1 MTGQVFGVDIPGA
14 LTQTQQT
21 ITAALPIFLPGV
33 GEVPTAI
40 PAAMQQAL
48 AGGKRLRP
56 FLVLQAAAACG
67 LDPHLVL
74 PTACGIEMMH
84 CATLVHDDLPCIDDA
99 DLRHGLTA
107 LHIAFGEATA
117 LLAADALIIQSFEC
131 LARQAECP
139 STPPDRVLQCLREL
153 AECTGPRGLI
163 VGEALD
169 IEAENRPY
177 TEADLEFIHINKTA
191 KLIIF
196 ATRAGAILAGA
207 DAATLQAFT
216 AYAEALG
223 LLFQITD
230 DLLDA
235 TATEADLGK
244 PVGADAVAG
253 KATYVGLLGVEAA
266 RCRAEE
272 VGARALAAA
281 RGLPD
286 AEMWLSLADFVV
298 VRRH

>member
-1 MTGQVFGVDIPGA
+1 MTGQVFGVDILGVLA
-14 LTQTQQT
+14 QTQAT
-21 ITAALPIFLPGV
+21 MAAALPDFLPAV

-40 PAAMQQAL
+40 PAAMRQAL

-56 FLVLQAAAACG
+56 FLTLRAAAACG
-67 LDPHLVL
+67 LEPQLVL

-84 CATLVHDDLPCIDDA
+84 CANLVHDDLPCIDDA

-107 LHIAFGEATA
+107 LHLAFGEATA

-139 STPPDRVLQCLREL
+139 ATPPDRVLQCLREL

-169 IEAENRPY
+169 IEAEHRPY

-207 DAATLQAFT
+207 DAATLQTFT
-216 AYAEALG
+216 DYAEALG

-235 TATEADLGK
+235 TGTEAEMGK
-244 PVGADAVAG
+244 PVGADAAAG
-253 KATYVGLLGVEAA
+253 KATYPGLLGVEAA
-266 RCRAEE
+266 RQRAEA

-286 AEMWLSLADFVV
+286 SGMWLSLADFVV
-298 VRRH
+298 ARRH